1 MEHSHKIDI
10 SGSHRMRTKGKG
22 NKENEPIYLLS
33 SYLRA
38 NFVVV
43 SRRFESDKI
52 KKKIKI
58 QANKSGTE
66 I

>member
-1 MEHSHKIDI
+1 
-10 SGSHRMRTKGKG
+10 
-22 NKENEPIYLLS
+22 
-33 SYLRA
+33 
-38 NFVVV
+38 VVV

-66 I
+66 IWALSGYNVNQVDWMEL